1 MITDVFF
8 DLDHTLWDFDTNS
21 TLAFKKIF
29 NKAHPSININEFIS
43 IYLPI
48 NTALW
53 KLYQVNKI
61 SNEELRYRRLKES
74 FDGLNYA
81 ISDAEINQLA
91 IDYIAFLPENNLL
104 FDGAIEILD
113 YLSKKYKLHII
124 TNGFAEVQTK
134 KIVNSNIASY
144 FITVTNSEMSGVKK
158 PNPIIFDHA
167 VKIAN
172 TSKEKS
178 IMIGDCIDSDVNG
191 ALNYGM
197 DAVFFNPYNAKVESH
212 IKQVSHL
219 LELKKHL

>member
-8 DLDHTLWDFDTNS
+8 DLDHTLWDFDANS

-29 NKAHPSININEFIS
+29 SEHPSINVHEFIS

-48 NTALW
+48 NTSLW

-104 FDGAIEILD
+104 FDGAFEILD

-144 FITVTNSEMSGVKK
+144 FFTVTNSEMAGVKK

-178 IMIGDCIDSDVNG
+178 IMIGDCIDADVNG

-197 DAVFFNPYNAKVESH
+197 DAVFFNPHNAKVESH